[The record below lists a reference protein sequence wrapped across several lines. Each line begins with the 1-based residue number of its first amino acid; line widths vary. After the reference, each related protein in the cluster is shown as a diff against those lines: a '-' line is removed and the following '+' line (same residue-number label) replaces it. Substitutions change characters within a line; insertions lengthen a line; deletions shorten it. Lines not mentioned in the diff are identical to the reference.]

1 MRFRS
6 VLEEFEVKLQALT
19 AEASAARGKGEWKVY
34 EDGSRQCKVSLTD
47 LELPDGTGLQLTVNG
62 RIIADVTV
70 GRGSVRFRRETEKGE
85 SVPHVRANEVLQIL
99 LDGRAILEGSFYS
112 E

>member
-6 VLEEFEVKLQALT
+6 VLEEFEVKLQSST

-34 EDGSRQCKVSLTD
+34 EDGSRQCKVSINNLK
-47 LELPDGTGLQLTVNG
+47 LPEGTQLQLSVNG
-62 RIIADVTV
+62 RVIATLTAE
-70 GRGSVRFRRETEKGE
+70 RGSARFRRETENGE
-85 SVPHVRANEVLQIL
+85 LVPYVRANEVLQIL
-99 LDGRAILEGSFYS
+99 LDGKVILEGSFYA

>member
-6 VLEEFEVKLQALT
+6 VIEEFEVKLQAST

-34 EDGSRQCKVSLTD
+34 EDGSRQCKVSVNNLK
-47 LELPDGTGLQLTVNG
+47 LPEGTQLQVTVNG
-62 RIIADVTV
+62 RVITTLTV
-70 GRGSVRFRRETEKGE
+70 ERGSARFRRETEKGE
-85 SVPHVRANEVLQIL
+85 LVPHVRANEVLRVL
-99 LDGRAILEGSFYS
+99 LEDRAILEGSFYA